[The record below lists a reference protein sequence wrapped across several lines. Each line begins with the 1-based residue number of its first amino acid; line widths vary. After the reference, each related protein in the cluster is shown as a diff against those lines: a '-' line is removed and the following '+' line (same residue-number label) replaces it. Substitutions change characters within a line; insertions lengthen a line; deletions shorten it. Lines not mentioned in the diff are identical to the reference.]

1 MAHNFSRPTLPY
13 QYESRPNNNRY
24 QVLTKALD
32 EPVDDITLDTD
43 FNYLVDSL
51 NQLDTDI
58 QGVVAGNI
66 PGSDNP
72 DNANFVVT
80 LDGNGNLPLKLIS
93 DENCEVNSIDG
104 NKLIPQSVTREQLQD
119 NCINASKIES
129 QAVTRFKLA
138 NLSVSTNKLDDFAVT
153 SEKLDDLAVTTG
165 KLESLSVT
173 TAKLA
178 NLSVSTGKLVDL
190 SVTTGKLA
198 DLSVTTLK
206 LADLSVS
213 TGKLV
218 DLSVTTGKL
227 ADLSVTAAKIANN
240 TITFTQISDSFAATQ
255 SQQQSASS
263 SSVFVSPAT
272 QQYHPS
278 ADKFKCTFDGTAT
291 GTNSP
296 LFGYNV
302 TSIVRE
308 NIGRYKVNYTNPV
321 NADAPVFPSVMSSVP
336 RVALVT
342 ETASTYCRIAV
353 KIPANDTYSDVDR
366 IFMSGG

>member
-1 MAHNFSRPTLPY
+1 MAHNFSRPTWPY
-13 QYESRPNNNRY
+13 QNESRPNDNRY
-24 QVLTKALD
+24 QVLTKSLG
-32 EPVDDITLDTD
+32 EPVDDITLDMD
-43 FNYLVDSL
+43 FNYLVDGL
-51 NQLDTDI
+51 NQLDIDI
-58 QGVVAGNI
+58 LGVSAGNI
-66 PGSDNP
+66 PGSNNP

-80 LDGNGNLPLKLIS
+80 LDGNGNMPLKLIS
-93 DENCEVNSIDG
+93 DENCEVNSISG
-104 NKLIPQSVTREQLQD
+104 NKLIPESVTREQLQD
-119 NCINASKIES
+119 NCINASKLENK
-129 QAVTRFKLA
+129 AVTKFKLGDLSVTTIKLDDYSVTSEKLDDSSVTTDKLGNSSVTTPKLA
-138 NLSVSTNKLDDFAVT
+138 NLSVST
-153 SEKLDDLAVTTG
+153 G
-165 KLESLSVT
+165 KLIDLSVT

-178 NLSVSTGKLVDL
+178 NLSV
-190 SVTTGKLA
+190 TTA
-198 DLSVTTLK
+198 K

-213 TGKLV
+213 TGKLI

-240 TITFTQISDSFAATQ
+240 TITFTELSNALVATQ

-291 GTNSP
+291 GTNAP

-302 TSIVRE
+302 ASIVRE
-308 NIGRYKVNYTNPV
+308 NTGRYKVNYTNPV
-321 NADAPVFPSVMSSVP
+321 NADAPVFPSVMHSFS

-353 KIPANDTYSDVDR
+353 KIPSNDAYSDVDR
-366 IFMSGG
+366 VFMSGG